1 MNDLALSPRYQ
12 LLTLWQPGR
21 EFIQKYVRRAPLSFD
36 LYNFLLC
43 AILLFLMH
51 DHTHT
56 STNVFSLK
64 GAVVKIDI
72 IRLELKVGT
81 ICVKDKQGGLW
92 GARTLPISEQQ

>member
-1 MNDLALSPRYQ
+1 
-12 LLTLWQPGR
+12 
-21 EFIQKYVRRAPLSFD
+21 
-36 LYNFLLC
+36 
-43 AILLFLMH
+43 MH

-81 ICVKDKQGGLW
+81 ICDYQGFVKGAMGGSNPPNF
-92 GARTLPISEQQ
+92 RTTITCAHLTNAQSRFAIVYLDSVLGPPGLA